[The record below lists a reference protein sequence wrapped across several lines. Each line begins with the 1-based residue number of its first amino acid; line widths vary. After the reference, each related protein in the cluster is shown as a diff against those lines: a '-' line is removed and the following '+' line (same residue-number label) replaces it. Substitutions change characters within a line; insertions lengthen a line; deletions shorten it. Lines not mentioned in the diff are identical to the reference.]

1 MRPLKL
7 TIAGFG
13 PYADTQVLDFSK
25 LGQKGLYLITGD
37 TGAGKTT
44 IFDAITFALF
54 GEASGDNREPAM
66 LRSKYASAS
75 APTFVELTFS
85 YADQLYTVRRN
96 PEYERAKLRGSGTAH
111 QGADALLI
119 RPDGTTVT
127 KLKEVDAAI
136 RSIIGLTR
144 EQFSQVCMI
153 SQGDF
158 RRLLQADTRQRQAI
172 FRDIFGTGLFLTL
185 QNHLKEHASEVWS
198 QREQSARSMAQYL
211 HGLDFPPDT
220 PLAVDAAKARDGQM
234 PTDQVLHLLEDLL
247 QNDRAQQA
255 SLDEQ
260 QAQLDAQLDD
270 LTAQLVQAEAYSRI
284 TATLSRQEQTRTSLT
299 AQLTQAQTALHQA
312 RSTLPRQ
319 EQLRQSVAEL
329 DVLLPSYEDL
339 EAKLLSQTRLVQ
351 DMEQQK
357 KALAAAQSRADTL
370 RCQYAACKAERAT
383 LEQAEL
389 QKEQYLAQQQLLSQ
403 QQKMLHTLLQDL
415 KLLQTQHQQ
424 LAQQQQAYLLASQDA
439 AAQTRLYEDK
449 YRAFLDEQAGLLAA
463 TLQENSPCPVCGS
476 VCHPHP
482 ATLALHAPTEAQ
494 VQAARQMA
502 EAAKKRAEAASQEA
516 SRQNGMV
523 TATQQALTA
532 ALAQHLGNVAL
543 EDAPAAVQTQLQ
555 ERNGQIERLLP
566 KIQEAEARRQR
577 KIQLDRLLP
586 QQEADLAQLEAAISA
601 YKTQLAA
608 LEASSQAVQAQID
621 TLREA
626 LPFPN
631 RAAALAH
638 RRTLQSQQEAL
649 GQALEQA
656 EEQYRQKKE
665 DLAGTCAAIAQLQQ
679 QLQTAQCG
687 DIPALEQAKAQL
699 LRQRSAISM
708 QQKQLHARLANNQGI
723 LLHISSLD
731 TQMQKLEHQFAWMN
745 ELAETA
751 NGTISG
757 KPKLMLETYVQSAY
771 FDRILERAN
780 LRLQTMSGGQYDLK
794 RRQHPGNFKSQS
806 GLELDIIDH
815 VNATERSV
823 NTLSGGEAFL
833 ASLALALGLSDEV
846 QMSTGIHLDTLF
858 VDEGFG
864 SLDSDALSKAYQA
877 LAGLTQGN
885 RLVGIIS
892 HVPELKERIDRQI
905 VVTKSPSGTSHAE
918 IRT

>member
-1 MRPLKL
+1 MRPRKL

-13 PYADTQVLDFSK
+13 PYADTQVLDFSR
-25 LGQKGLYLITGD
+25 LGERGLYLITGD

-54 GEASGDNREPAM
+54 GEASGDNREPSM

-75 APTFVELTFS
+75 VPTFVELTFS
-85 YADQLYTVRRN
+85 YAGQLYTVRRN

-111 QGADALLI
+111 QAADALLI

-136 RSIIGLTR
+136 RSIVGLTR

-185 QNHLKEHASEVWS
+185 QNRLKECASELWS
-198 QREQSARSMAQYL
+198 QLEQAARSMAQYL
-211 HGLDFPPDT
+211 HGLDCASDA
-220 PLAVDAAKARDGQM
+220 PLAMEAANARNGQM
-234 PTDQVLHLLEDLL
+234 PTEQVLHLLDRLL
-247 QNDRAQQA
+247 QDDRAQQS
-255 SLDEQ
+255 SLDHQ
-260 QAQLDAQLDD
+260 QEQLDAQTDA
-270 LTAQLVQAEAYSRI
+270 LTTQLVQAEAYSRI
-284 TATLSRQEQTRTSLT
+284 AAALTRQEQTKAVLT
-299 AQLTQAQTALHQA
+299 AQLTQAQAALHKA
-312 RSTLPRQ
+312 RSTLPQQ

-329 DVLLPSYEDL
+329 DVLLPSYERL
-339 EAKLLSQTRLVQ
+339 EDKLLSQARLVQ
-351 DMEQQK
+351 SMEQQK
-357 KALAAAQSRADTL
+357 QALAATQSRTDIL
-370 RCQYAACKAERAT
+370 RCQYAACKAERAA
-383 LEQAEL
+383 LEQTEL
-389 QKEQYLAQQQLLSQ
+389 EKEQYLAQQQLLTQ
-403 QQKMLHTLLQDL
+403 TQNDLHTLLQNFQL
-415 KLLQTQHQQ
+415 WQTQQKQ
-424 LAQQQQAYLLASQDA
+424 LTRQQQAYTLAAQDA
-439 AAQTRLYEDK
+439 MAQTRLYEDK
-449 YRAFLDEQAGLLAA
+449 YRAFLDEQAGLLAV
-463 TLQENSPCPVCGS
+463 TLQENTPCPVCGS
-476 VCHPHP
+476 VTHPRP
-482 ATLALHAPTEAQ
+482 AILALHAPTEAQ
-494 VQAARQMA
+494 VQSARQLA

-523 TATQQALTA
+523 AATQQALSA
-532 ALAQHLGNVAL
+532 ALKQHLGEIAL
-543 EDAPAAVQTQLQ
+543 EDAPSAIQAQLHQ
-555 ERNGQIERLLP
+555 LNRQMQNLLP
-566 KIQEAEARRQR
+566 KIQEAETRRQR
-577 KIQLDRLLP
+577 KIQLDRFLP
-586 QQEADLAQLEAAISA
+586 QQESDLTQSEAAVA
-601 YKTQLAA
+601 TYQTQLAA
-608 LEASSQAVQAQID
+608 LEASSQAAQKQID
-621 TLREA
+621 DLRQT

-631 RAAALAH
+631 HAAALAH
-638 RRTLQSQQEAL
+638 RRILQSQLDTL
-649 GQALEQA
+649 GQALERA
-656 EEQYRQKKE
+656 EEQYCQKKE
-665 DLAGTCAAIAQLQQ
+665 DLAGTCAAITQLRQ
-679 QLQTAQCG
+679 QLQTAQAG

-699 LRQRSAISM
+699 LSQRSAISL
-708 QQKQLHARLANNQGI
+708 QQKKLHARLANNQSI
-723 LLHISSLD
+723 LEHISTLD
-731 TQMQKLEHQFAWMN
+731 TQMQTLEHQFAWMN
-745 ELAETA
+745 SLAETA

-794 RRQHPGNFKSQS
+794 RRQTPGNFKSQS

-877 LAGLTQGN
+877 LAGLTEGN

-905 VVTKSPSGTSHAE
+905 VVTKSPSGTSRAE